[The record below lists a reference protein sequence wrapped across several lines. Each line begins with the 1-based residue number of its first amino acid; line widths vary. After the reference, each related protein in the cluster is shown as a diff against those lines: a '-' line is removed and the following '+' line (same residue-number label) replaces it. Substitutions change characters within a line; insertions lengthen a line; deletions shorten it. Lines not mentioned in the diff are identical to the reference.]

1 MLKYEH
7 VNVAVS
13 RTNILND
20 INITFPKGQ
29 ITTIIGPNGC
39 GKTTLLQC
47 LNGCSKVTAGTITV
61 DNESILSGLARMKDT
76 STAAIIPIAG
86 SAILLNVSPDKV
98 PIRKE
103 VILRVMILYSHIFII
118 RKITTMTNKTNSKSN
133 SRSRHIYI
141 YIFSLDFYNSFFSK
155 RYARKRIYQSSRY
168 TKMLL
173 YPRQDFC
180 DLHIK
185 QVGL

>member
-61 DNESILSGLARMKDT
+61 DPVTAIKRKSQKNSISSANKNRYPCTSCKNISRTRQISLSW
-76 STAAIIPIAG
+76 
-86 SAILLNVSPDKV
+86 
-98 PIRKE
+98 
-103 VILRVMILYSHIFII
+103 LY
-118 RKITTMTNKTNSKSN
+118 KT
-133 SRSRHIYI
+133 
-141 YIFSLDFYNSFFSK
+141 
-155 RYARKRIYQSSRY
+155 
-168 TKMLL
+168 
-173 YPRQDFC
+173 
-180 DLHIK
+180 
-185 QVGL
+185 

>member
-61 DNESILSGLARMKDT
+61 DNENILSLPLKEACTGIDTYCIRTCKCIIHNALKDNT
-76 STAAIIPIAG
+76 S
-86 SAILLNVSPDKV
+86 N
-98 PIRKE
+98 RK
-103 VILRVMILYSHIFII
+103 SH
-118 RKITTMTNKTNSKSN
+118 TGNNG
-133 SRSRHIYI
+133 
-141 YIFSLDFYNSFFSK
+141 
-155 RYARKRIYQSSRY
+155 
-168 TKMLL
+168 TKHTRET
-173 YPRQDFC
+173 YV
-180 DLHIK
+180 HY
-185 QVGL
+185 

>member
-47 LNGCSKVTAGTITV
+47 LKLQQA
-61 DNESILSGLARMKDT
+61 
-76 STAAIIPIAG
+76 
-86 SAILLNVSPDKV
+86 LL
-98 PIRKE
+98 
-103 VILRVMILYSHIFII
+103 
-118 RKITTMTNKTNSKSN
+118 
-133 SRSRHIYI
+133 
-141 YIFSLDFYNSFFSK
+141 
-155 RYARKRIYQSSRY
+155 Q
-168 TKMLL
+168 
-173 YPRQDFC
+173 
-180 DLHIK
+180 
-185 QVGL
+185 